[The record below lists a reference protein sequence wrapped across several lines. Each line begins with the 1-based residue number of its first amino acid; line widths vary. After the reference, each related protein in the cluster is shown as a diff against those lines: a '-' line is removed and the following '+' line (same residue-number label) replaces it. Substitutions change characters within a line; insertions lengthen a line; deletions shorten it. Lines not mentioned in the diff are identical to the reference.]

1 MDKLTERFLAIV
13 RNLNQ
18 CTTMEQLQGVAEWMD
33 RCDAEYGLDWS
44 EYHAALLPMYEAK
57 MDSLLPNWKK
67 LIQIDP
73 NTSTISG
80 SIGVTTER
88 VDFFN
93 DLMATEIERCMAL
106 GAGATGYITDFMEMA
121 LKHSQSHAE
130 LMMFSMM
137 VGSMKERVF
146 KSRLKMLDLDR
157 PVDDDFI
164 NDILKE
170 DQ

>member
-1 MDKLTERFLAIV
+1 MDKLTERFLAIT

-18 CTTMEQLQGVAEWMD
+18 CTTMEQLLGVAEWMD
-33 RCDAEYGLDWS
+33 RCDSEYGPDWS
-44 EYHAALLPMYEAK
+44 EYHAALLPMYEAR

-67 LIQIDP
+67 LIQIDH
-73 NTSTISG
+73 NGNTISG
-80 SIGVTTER
+80 SIGVTIER

-93 DLMATEIERCMAL
+93 NLMADEVERCME
-106 GAGATGYITDFMEMA
+106 AGATGYITDFMEMA

-146 KSRLKMLDLDR
+146 KQKLKMLDLDR